1 MTHLPFIMPR
11 VPMVLS
17 SIVDFLLGWPG
28 QLVVRVAK
36 PHEETEALSR
46 IASGRIRD
54 PDNEL
59 SGLPSSHLPFIMP
72 RVPIFFSLLA
82 FALWVASSPVQS
94 AEPSA
99 WQFNRDIRPI
109 LSEACL
115 HCHGPDK
122 SHREGDLRLDVRDD
136 LLRNRDGHQ
145 VIVPQKPELSELIR
159 RITSADADERMPP
172 PKAERQLTKQQIET
186 LRQWVAQGAP
196 FESHWAFEPVKA
208 PPLPEVKDQAWARE
222 PLDRFVLDRLERA
235 GLQPNPEADRLT
247 LLRRAALDLT
257 GLPPSPAEVDA
268 ALSDTSPRAYERYVD
283 RLLASAH
290 FGERMAVPW
299 LDAARY
305 ADTNGYQT
313 DGPRYMW
320 RWRDWVIEAF
330 NRNLPFDQFTIE
342 QLAGDLLPQP
352 TLEQLIAT
360 GFNRNHRANAEG
372 GIIAEE
378 FRIEYVVDRVDT
390 TATVWLGL
398 TMGCARCH
406 DHKYDPISQRE
417 YYQLFAFFNNV
428 PELGKVIRDNNSPP
442 MVQAPTA
449 EIRQQMEKLQ
459 RSLHDLQRQSSAEL
473 QAFLAG
479 QSRWESTLS
488 GVKDEFWSPPAQQL
502 FHAPLDGQ
510 AKIVDGPGGFVSGRI
525 GKAVQLADGAWVDL
539 GDVGDFKHT
548 ERFSLGAWV
557 WLESPD
563 GTIVSRMEDDFNHKG
578 YDLHVE
584 HSKLQFELSGRLL
597 DDAIRIETVEPLPMR
612 RWVHVLATYDGRE
625 FARGVTLYVDGLPQ
639 PTRVILDTL
648 SNASKNTQPLR
659 VGTRGEG
666 PKLRGLVDDVRLFN
680 RDLDAETVAAI
691 ACGDPIS
698 AVATIAPSQR
708 SLPQR
713 SKLQAYYIAQH
724 APTAL
729 HKLLQATDEAREQVR
744 AFDAKIPTVMVMQ
757 EMSEPRKAHVLLRGE
772 YDKLGEPVTADT
784 PAALG
789 SLPKGP
795 RHDRL
800 ELARWLVD
808 RNNPLTARVTVN
820 RFWQQLFGLGL
831 VKTPEDF
838 GSQGEP
844 PLHVELLDHLAT
856 QFMEHGWDVKRL
868 LRSIVTSSTYRQ
880 SSQASA
886 EQLARDPDNRLLGR
900 GARFRLSAET
910 IRDQALCASGLLDRR
925 IGGPSVKPYQPEGL
939 WEEVAATIV
948 PYVQDH
954 GADLY
959 RRGMY
964 TFWKRTV
971 APPSMVGFDAAG
983 REACVVR
990 TARTNTPLQALNL
1003 LNDVAF
1009 VEATRV
1015 LAQRAMQSSSAL
1027 DERITRMFRA
1037 LLVRSPRDVELR
1049 VLRRSFERQLARYRA
1064 EPDAA
1069 QRLLSFGESPRDER
1083 LDRAEHAAYT
1093 AVAGVILNLDE
1104 AITRE

>member
-1 MTHLPFIMPR
+1 MPAAR
-11 VPMVLS
+11 INL
-17 SIVDFLLGWPG
+17 SIV
-28 QLVVRVAK
+28 V
-36 PHEETEALSR
+36 
-46 IASGRIRD
+46 
-54 PDNEL
+54 
-59 SGLPSSHLPFIMP
+59 
-72 RVPIFFSLLA
+72 
-82 FALWVASSPVQS
+82 FALCVASRQLDA

-99 WQFNRDIRPI
+99 LQFNRDIRPI

-115 HCHGPDK
+115 HCHGPDQ
-122 SHREGDLRLDVRDD
+122 SHREGELRLDASDD
-136 LLRNRDGHQ
+136 ALRQRDGHR
-145 VIVPQKPELSELIR
+145 VIVPGKPELSELIR
-159 RITSADADERMPP
+159 RITSSDPDTRMPP
-172 PKAERQLTKQQIET
+172 PKAERQLTPKQIET

-196 FESHWAFEPVKA
+196 FESHWSFVPPKA
-208 PPLPEVKDQAWARE
+208 PPLPEVIDRNWGRE
-222 PLDRFVLDRLERA
+222 SLDRFVLNRLERA
-235 GLQPNPEADRLT
+235 GLKPNPEADRYT
-247 LLRRAALDLT
+247 LARRAALDLT
-257 GLPPSPAEVDA
+257 GLPPSLAEVESFVNDK
-268 ALSDTSPRAYERYVD
+268 SPEAFEQYVD
-283 RLLASAH
+283 RLLASPR

-320 RWRDWVIEAF
+320 RWRDWVIDAF

-352 TLEQLIAT
+352 TLDQLIAT

-398 TMGCARCH
+398 TLGCARCH

-442 MVQAPTA
+442 MVQAPTP
-449 EIRQQMEKLQ
+449 EIRARMTELQKRLQELEQQ
-459 RSLHDLQRQSSAEL
+459 SAAQM

-479 QSRWESTLS
+479 QSRWEATLG
-488 GVKDEFWSPPAQQL
+488 GVQDEQWSPSAHQIVY
-502 FHAPLDGQ
+502 APLDGQ
-510 AKIVDGPGGFVSGRI
+510 EKLVEGKGNFVSGRI
-525 GKAVQLADGAWVDL
+525 GKAVKLEHGACVDL

-548 ERFSLGAWV
+548 DRFSLGAWL
-557 WLESPD
+557 WLDSPD

-584 HSKLQFELSGRLL
+584 QGKLQFELSGRLL
-597 DDAIRIETVEPLPMR
+597 DDAIRIETLEALPQR
-612 RWVHVLATYDGRE
+612 RWCHVLATYDGRE
-625 FARGVTLYVDGLPQ
+625 FARGVTLYVDGIPR

-666 PKLRGLVDDVRLFN
+666 PQLRGLVDDVRVFD
-680 RDLDAETVAAI
+680 RDLDAATVTAI
-691 ACGDPIS
+691 ACGDSIS
-698 AVATIAPSQR
+698 AVAKISPDKRTPTQQRKLRAYFIAH
-708 SLPQR
+708 
-713 SKLQAYYIAQH
+713 H
-724 APTAL
+724 APATL
-729 HKLLQATDEAREQVR
+729 QTLLQATDDAREHLR
-744 AFDAKIPTVMVMQ
+744 AFDAKVPTVMVMQ
-757 EMSEPRKAHVLLRGE
+757 EMSEPRTTNVLLRGE
-772 YDKLGEPVTADT
+772 YDKPGEQVTANT
-784 PAALG
+784 PASLGAL
-789 SLPKGP
+789 ST
-795 RHDRL
+795 DRRPNRL
-800 ELARWLVD
+800 DLARWLVD

-820 RFWQQLFGLGL
+820 RFWQHLFGLGL

-844 PLHVELLDHLAT
+844 PVQAELLDHLAT
-856 QFMEHGWDVKRL
+856 QFINSGWDVKRL
-868 LRSIVTSSTYRQ
+868 LRSIVLSSTYRQ

-886 EQLARDPDNRLLGR
+886 EQLTRDPENRLLGR

-910 IRDQALCASGLLDRR
+910 IRDQALAASGLLDAR

-954 GADLY
+954 GPDLY

-1015 LAQRAMQSSSAL
+1015 LAQRALQSSMSI
-1027 DERITRMFRA
+1027 DERIRFMFRA
-1037 LLVRSPRDVELR
+1037 LLVRSPRDAELR
-1049 VLRRSFERQLARYRA
+1049 VLHRGFEQHLARYRA
-1064 EPDAA
+1064 APAEA

-1083 LDRAEHAAYT
+1083 LDMPEHAAYT
-1093 AVAGVILNLDE
+1093 TIAGVILNLDE
-1104 AITRE
+1104 TITRE